1 MNNYQLYRT
10 NVALSGQLKWNISV
24 DNGPTGLFV
33 SDFHIVPISE
43 RVPFNRYVQDNLLN
57 YSHLENIRSFYKQI
71 ESSFYLSYAN
81 PLLTSDQPYISD
93 ETRREY
99 FMDLHDDTFD
109 MGAKRARYSVY
120 GKEVEIFC
128 PVWLEDKT
136 LKSLSF
142 IFDVKNNNGKVL
154 CSKTLKISSEK
165 TNNDFHDR
173 FANYLYQYI
182 NDIELDDHLIHID
195 LDNTTASITGIDAST
210 GLTKTINIDKLAQDL
225 TDKER
230 LLMDADS
237 MIIEQYENNQMIAK
251 QLFNFNFLFNMGD
264 FFPPVIMNMIE
275 GNQVILDVRVQ
286 VDDEEL
292 EIKDFYTNY
301 DYIPCI
307 CVHGA
312 SENDD
317 VNIFD
322 GLKDN
327 KDIDLIDKN
336 KITQRIC
343 HWSIV
348 GDDEYIFNVYPE
360 FGGFYTSKS
369 STGTEEVHKIGQ
381 LYQNTP
387 NIWLEKYSE
396 NANTNGWANEYP
408 ITSID
413 QYFKLDI
420 SVSEL
425 KQRATSTNDQWIKHV
440 KYTYQQ
446 DGPDGLFILL
456 MPCSNNVWPTVEND
470 IRSKYEASSK
480 TDRTN
485 HGRVKTANNG
495 YWICDNAGRHVG
507 QICFYARWFVIDNDY
522 ILCLFCNK
530 NQRDTMDILSFG
542 GLTKLIKTLNKP
554 KLPWQTKN
562 PHWVELMYN
571 WMTSVVPPT
580 MITLG
585 KKLGFMFA
593 QGPGGDELEHYG
605 TLESTKIIRMG
616 GYIRPSF
623 VDIENNNVYTKIK
636 CTEEEYNNSDF
647 PKYHKT
653 GYPPKYPS
661 LGYYPWEGHN
671 LQHTQPENTRDV
683 APVLN
688 EEQLPYEHHWYTTSN
703 LYMLEP
709 ELNFTLTLPDTESV
723 EENIL
728 RYIQSLYRTDE
739 SQANYIYKLYNW
751 ESDWEY
757 TNLQDIHTYNYTIKM
772 KLK

>member
-24 DNGPTGLFV
+24 DNGPDGLFV

-43 RVPFNRYVQDNLLN
+43 RVPFNRYAHDNLLN
-57 YSHLENIRSFYKQI
+57 YSHLENIRSFYKRI

-93 ETRREY
+93 VNDRAD

-128 PVWLEDKT
+128 PVWLEDMAFINGWKP
-136 LKSLSF
+136 LSF
-142 IFDVKNNNGKVL
+142 VFDVKNNSGMIL
-154 CSKTLKISSEK
+154 CSKTLKILPEET

-173 FANYLYQYI
+173 FVNYLYQYI
-182 NDIELDDHLIHID
+182 KDIELDDHMIHID
-195 LDNTTASITGIDAST
+195 LDDNTASITGIDAST
-210 GLTKTINIDKLAQDL
+210 GLSKTINIDKLAQDL

-237 MIIEQYENNQMIAK
+237 MIIEQYANNQMIAK
-251 QLFNFNFLFNMGD
+251 QLFNFNFLFNLED
-264 FFPPVIMNMIE
+264 FFPPVIMNMIS
-275 GNQVILDVRVQ
+275 GNQIILDVRVK
-286 VDDEEL
+286 VGNEEFGNEEL
-292 EIKDFYTNY
+292 KIKDFYTNY
-301 DYIPCI
+301 DRIPCI

-312 SENDD
+312 SEN
-317 VNIFD
+317 VNINIFD

-360 FGGFYTSKS
+360 FGGFYM
-369 STGTEEVHKIGQ
+369 TGDKEVHKIGQ

-387 NIWLEKYSE
+387 NIWLEKYSD
-396 NANTNGWANEYP
+396 NSNTNGWANDYP
-408 ITSID
+408 ITTID
-413 QYFKLDI
+413 QYFKLEI
-420 SVSEL
+420 SVNEL
-425 KQRATSTNDQWIKHV
+425 KQRATSTKDPWIKHV
-440 KYTYQQ
+440 NYTNH
-446 DGPDGLFILL
+446 PNNLFILL
-456 MPCSNNVWPTVEND
+456 MPCTSSVWPTVEND
-470 IRSKYEASSK
+470 IISKAEGN
-480 TDRTN
+480 D
-485 HGRVKTANNG
+485 G
-495 YWICDNAGRHVG
+495 YFVCDEKGDTSG
-507 QICFYARWFVIDNDY
+507 QPCFYARWFISDGDY
-522 ILCLFCNK
+522 ILCLFCNEEPGST
-530 NQRDTMDILSFG
+530 RDILSFG
-542 GLTKLIKTLNKP
+542 GLSKLIKILNENKTNNPGWAKP
-554 KLPWQTKN
+554 
-562 PHWVELMYN
+562 MYE
-571 WMTSVVPPT
+571 WMSSVVPPT
-580 MITLG
+580 MITLD

-593 QGPGGDELEHYG
+593 QGFGNDELEHYG
-605 TLESTKIIRMG
+605 TSESTKIIRMG

-636 CTEEEYNNSDF
+636 LTEDDYNTSVF

-661 LGYYPWEGHN
+661 LGYYPWKIHN
-671 LQHTQPENTRDV
+671 LQHPQPDNTRDV
-683 APVLN
+683 MPVLD
-688 EEQLPYEHHWYTTSN
+688 EKQLPYEHHWYTTSN
-703 LYMLEP
+703 LYMLKP
-709 ELNFTLTLPDTESV
+709 ELNFTLTLQDTESV

-739 SQANYIYKLYNW
+739 SQTNYIYKLYNW

-757 TNLQDIHTYNYTIKM
+757 ANPQDIHTYVYTIKM

>member
-24 DNGPTGLFV
+24 DNGPDGLFV

-43 RVPFNRYVQDNLLN
+43 RVPFNRYAQDNLLN
-57 YSHLENIRSFYKQI
+57 YSHLENIRSYYKRI

-93 ETRREY
+93 ETDRAGL
-99 FMDLHDDTFD
+99 MDLHDDTFD

-128 PVWLEDKT
+128 PVWLEDMT
-136 LKSLSF
+136 SNDGLSF
-142 IFDVKNNNGKVL
+142 VFDIKNRDGMIL
-154 CSKTLKISSEK
+154 CSKTLKLSSE
-165 TNNDFHDR
+165 TNNDFHNK
-173 FANYLYQYI
+173 FVKYLYQYI
-182 NDIELDDHLIHID
+182 KDIELDDHMIHID
-195 LDNTTASITGIDAST
+195 LDDNTASITGIDAST
-210 GLTKTINIDKLAQDL
+210 GLSKTINIDKLARDL

-237 MIIEQYENNQMIAK
+237 MIIEQYANNRMIAK
-251 QLFNFNFLFNMGD
+251 QLFNFNFLFSMED
-264 FFPPVIMNMIE
+264 FFPPVIMNMIS
-275 GNQVILDVRVQ
+275 GNQVILDVRVK

-301 DYIPCI
+301 DYIPSV
-307 CVHGA
+307 CVHEA
-312 SENDD
+312 PENVDI
-317 VNIFD
+317 NIFE
-322 GLKDN
+322 GLRDN
-327 KDIDLIDKN
+327 KNIDLIDKN

-360 FGGFYTSKS
+360 FGGFYTSDDK
-369 STGTEEVHKIGQ
+369 EVHKIGQ

-396 NANTNGWANEYP
+396 NSNTNGWANDYP
-408 ITSID
+408 ITTID
-413 QYFKLDI
+413 QYFKLDV
-420 SVSEL
+420 SVNEL
-425 KQRATSTNDQWIKHV
+425 KQRATDTRDPWIKHV
-440 KYTYQQ
+440 KYTYQSQ
-446 DGPDGLFILL
+446 DNPQNNLFILL
-456 MPCSNNVWPTVEND
+456 IPCARIVWPTVKND
-470 IRSKYEASSK
+470 IES
-480 TDRTN
+480 
-485 HGRVKTANNG
+485 
-495 YWICDNAGRHVG
+495 NAGDPGYFVCDENG
-507 QICFYARWFVIDNDY
+507 EMNGTNCFYARWFKNDRV
-522 ILCLFCNK
+522 LCLFCNAS
-530 NQRDTMDILSFG
+530 QADTMDILSFG
-542 GLTKLIKTLNKP
+542 GLSKLIKALNKATDKP
-554 KLPWQTKN
+554 D
-562 PHWVELMYN
+562 WVEPMYK
-571 WMTSVVPPT
+571 WMSSVVSPT
-580 MITLG
+580 MITLD

-605 TLESTKIIRMG
+605 TSERAKIIRMS

-636 CTEEEYNNSDF
+636 CTKDEYNTSDF

-661 LGYYPWEGHN
+661 LGYYPWEIHN
-671 LQHTQPENTRDV
+671 LQHPQSENTRDV
-683 APVLN
+683 MPVL
-688 EEQLPYEHHWYTTSN
+688 EESRLPYEHHWYTTSN
-703 LYMLEP
+703 LYMLVP

-728 RYIQSLYRTDE
+728 RYIQNLYGTDE
-739 SQANYIYKLYNW
+739 SQAKYIYKLYNW
-751 ESDWEY
+751 KSDWEY
-757 TNLQDIHTYNYTIKM
+757 ATLQDIRTYIYTIKM